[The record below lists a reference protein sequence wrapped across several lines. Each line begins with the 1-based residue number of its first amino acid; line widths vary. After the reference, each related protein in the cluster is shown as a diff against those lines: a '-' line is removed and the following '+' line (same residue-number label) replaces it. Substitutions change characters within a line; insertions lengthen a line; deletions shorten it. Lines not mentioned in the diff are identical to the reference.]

1 MSACD
6 GGEGP
11 TGVPLSCVNAARPAA
26 VAARSRGRVT
36 PGRRLVRLRARHCQ
50 SVFDI
55 RETHVNSMFISLPI
69 ISLVFS
75 TCLVL
80 HIFDVPRALREC
92 GLAE

>member
-1 MSACD
+1 MSRCH
-6 GGEGP
+6 
-11 TGVPLSCVNAARPAA
+11 AR
-26 VAARSRGRVT
+26 ARRCRSPVRNRLG
-36 PGRRLVRLRARHCQ
+36 RLVRLRARHCQ

-80 HIFDVPRALREC
+80 HIFDVPCALREC